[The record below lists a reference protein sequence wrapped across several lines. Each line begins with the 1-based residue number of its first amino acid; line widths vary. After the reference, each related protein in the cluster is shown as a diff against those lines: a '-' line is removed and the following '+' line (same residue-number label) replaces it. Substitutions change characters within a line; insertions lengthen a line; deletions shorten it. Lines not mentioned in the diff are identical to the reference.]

1 MTYVEQK
8 FLQYVR
14 KGYFSVDEMGRIWRL
29 RTHRRGSKKHLTWL
43 KLDEPRRA
51 ESDCG
56 EYLSIPLTLNGRTRH
71 VLAHRAVR
79 LVVDGSIEDDMFVNH
94 INGDKHDNRPEN
106 LESITP
112 SENSIHAR
120 DVLGVGPWKKID

>member
-1 MTYVEQK
+1 MNYAEQK

-14 KGYFSVDEMGRIWRL
+14 HGYFSIDENGYIWRL
-29 RTHRRGSKKHLTWL
+29 RTHRRGSKKNLTWL

-56 EYLSIPLTLNGRTRH
+56 GYLSVPLTLNGRIRH

-79 LVVDGSIEDDMFVNH
+79 LFLDGDIGEGLFVNH
-94 INGDKHDNRPEN
+94 INGEKHDNRPEN
-106 LESITP
+106 LEVITP
-112 SENSIHAR
+112 SENSLHAR
-120 DVLGVGPWKKID
+120 DILGVGPWTRKD